1 LFSPEISQRIL
12 QQFLDIWIMPEIKK
26 RISAKSL
33 PSGFVLRKAQV
44 VMFPDERKSLVRL
57 NDEVRA
63 IISGKATRP
72 INQGEMVTES
82 DISEIM
88 SIQLTDEDP
97 ADAGHFT
104 GLIIRGEWVLQWDF
118 RYNRGKSKQM
128 LNTAQDYLKAARRL
142 LEGQN
147 IKPFVDVLYSTVELL
162 ATAQLL
168 IVPDPKYTKKQT
180 HASTQIKYSGFTKLG
195 NFKPEYA
202 TTLNKL
208 SGLRDQA
215 RYLKGDL
222 YISEGD
228 CRKYLEIVE
237 DMLKYTEKIIT

>member
-1 LFSPEISQRIL
+1 MGTSMGFST
-12 QQFLDIWIMPEIKK
+12 QQGKIK
-26 RISAKSL
+26 
-33 PSGFVLRKAQV
+33 
-44 VMFPDERKSLVRL
+44 
-57 NDEVRA
+57 
-63 IISGKATRP
+63 
-72 INQGEMVTES
+72 
-82 DISEIM
+82 
-88 SIQLTDEDP
+88 
-97 ADAGHFT
+97 ADVEYST
-104 GLIIRGEWVLQWDF
+104 GLFEG
-118 RYNRGKSKQM
+118 GSK
-128 LNTAQDYLKAARRL
+128 APRRL

>member
-1 LFSPEISQRIL
+1 MNGYFNGI
-12 QQFLDIWIMPEIKK
+12 FD
-26 RISAKSL
+26 
-33 PSGFVLRKAQV
+33 
-44 VMFPDERKSLVRL
+44 
-57 NDEVRA
+57 
-63 IISGKATRP
+63 TT
-72 INQGEMVTES
+72 GEN
-82 DISEIM
+82 
-88 SIQLTDEDP
+88 
-97 ADAGHFT
+97 H
-104 GLIIRGEWVLQWDF
+104 
-118 RYNRGKSKQM
+118 
-128 LNTAQDYLKAARRL
+128 